1 MPEKREVEVD
11 FMSRRRY
18 DPIDEEKPARDRPP
32 GPYGGKPP
40 IKVSLALYL
49 VSLLV
54 VILAVF
60 IIMMVQYFPGYHTN
74 YKLTQ
79 AVKGADYVY
88 IGIRIPKEELLK
100 RKINPLTEEI
110 EVAKILK
117 SMGAK
122 TAKCEINPDRTKLPL
137 EK

>member
-1 MPEKREVEVD
+1 
-11 FMSRRRY
+11 MSSRRY
-18 DPIDEEKPARDRPP
+18 DPIDDDRPTRDRPP
-32 GPYGGKPP
+32 GPYGGKNP
-40 IKVSLALYL
+40 IRVSLAFYL

-54 VILAVF
+54 VILVIF
-60 IIMMVQYFPGYHTN
+60 ILMMVQYFPGYHTN

-88 IGIRIPKEELLK
+88 IGIRIPKDQLLK
-100 RKINPLTEEI
+100 RNINPLTEEI
-110 EVAKILK
+110 EVANILK

-122 TAKCEINPDRTKLPL
+122 TAKCEINPDRTKLPF

>member
-1 MPEKREVEVD
+1 
-11 FMSRRRY
+11 MSSRRY
-18 DPIDEEKPARDRPP
+18 DPIDDDRPTRDRPP
-32 GPYGGKPP
+32 GPYGGKKP
-40 IKVSLALYL
+40 IRVSLAFYL

-54 VILAVF
+54 VILVIF
-60 IIMMVQYFPGYHTN
+60 ILMMVQYFPGYHTN

-88 IGIRIPKEELLK
+88 IGIRIPKDQLLK
-100 RKINPLTEEI
+100 RNINPLTEES
-110 EVAKILK
+110 EVANILK

-122 TAKCEINPDRTKLPL
+122 TAKCEINPDRTKLPF